1 MTLGLIV
8 DKNNAMDEIIAP
20 DMLTALNPN
29 LFMSQLTIGPDK
41 LVTPIIKDPIHE
53 IVDLLESKSSINGP
67 RRTPNEFSIPPE
79 K

>member
-41 LVTPIIKDPIHE
+41 LVTPIIKDPIQE

>member
-8 DKNNAMDEIIAP
+8 DKNNATHEIIAP
-20 DMLTALNPN
+20 DMLTALKPN
-29 LFMSQLTIGPDK
+29 FVMSQLTIGPDK

-53 IVDLLESKSSINGP
+53 TVDLLESNSSINGP